1 LKGWSRNIEVARNK
15 RKKEILIE
23 IDLMDSLME
32 QAPLSAQQKLKRQ
45 ELKGELKKVWRVE
58 EIRARQRSRDRD
70 VKEEDKNTA
79 YFFALANQRKRKKC
93 ISCLIDGDIT
103 FSDNKGMLKHAMAFY
118 KKLLAR
124 NPGAVLG

>member
-58 EIRARQRSRDRD
+58 EIRVRQRSRDRD
-70 VKEEDKNTA
+70 VKEEDKNIA

-103 FSDNKGMLKHAMAFY
+103 FSDNKGMLKHAMTFY